1 MNEEHKDEQSAV
13 ALSQQLAVANTTIA
27 VLTAQLKAA
36 QETQQKLGEE
46 LKDARR
52 NSAPQLMTELA
63 VANDRLKT
71 ANERQTRLE
80 KELADAQSR
89 APLLETELAVAKE
102 QLKAFDDRLRATKI
116 EHTLQMEK
124 LELQL
129 EAVREKYELQ
139 LHNVRVRRSDFN
151 VTFADTEE
159 EPAGQGS
166 GGIATSEGQPSK
178 TKITQKGEG
187 ASSPMPSE
195 KLYLAPMMLTPA
207 TSGELICV
215 AFITGTSREAIDEKV
230 QRLNGQIV
238 PGAKAVLVE
247 SEAEAD
253 KIKQTIVARGQTL
266 VKRKRHDKPVRFS
279 SLLYGEV
286 SVADVL

>member
-166 GGIATSEGQPSK
+166 GGIATSEGQPTK
-178 TKITQKGEG
+178 TKITREGEG

-195 KLYLAPMMLTPA
+195 KLYLAPMMPA